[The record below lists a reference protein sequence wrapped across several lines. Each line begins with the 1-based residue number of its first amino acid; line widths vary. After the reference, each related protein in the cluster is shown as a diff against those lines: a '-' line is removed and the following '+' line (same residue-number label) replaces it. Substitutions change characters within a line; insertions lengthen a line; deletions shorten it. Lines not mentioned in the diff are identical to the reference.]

1 MKPRETRAGWGR
13 PLPLEAQGVSP
24 LTLNR
29 LSLYLR
35 CLQDLSGQ
43 GVERVSSTELADRYQ
58 LSASQIRKD
67 LAQFGEFGIRG
78 VGYEIDHL
86 RERLR
91 TLLGLDRQRG
101 VVIVGVGSLGT
112 ALARFPGF
120 NEDGYR
126 VVGLIDADPAKVGRR
141 LADLRIEPPERL
153 AGLVRDT
160 GASIGVLA
168 VPTAA
173 AQASYE
179 ALAAAGVRAVLNFVP
194 TQLRATRG
202 VRVKTVDLR
211 IGLEELGF
219 FLAQSRAR

>member
-1 MKPRETRAGWGR
+1 VAD
-13 PLPLEAQGVSP
+13 VSP

-35 CLQDLSGQ
+35 CLQDLATQ

-91 TLLGLDRQRG
+91 TLLGLDRQHG
-101 VVIVGVGSLGT
+101 VVILGVGSLGT

-120 NEDGYR
+120 NQDGYR
-126 VVGLIDADPAKVGRR
+126 VVGLVDADPAKVGHR
-141 LADLRIEPPERL
+141 LGELRIEPPSRL
-153 AGLVRDT
+153 TALVRET
-160 GASIGVLA
+160 GATIGVLA
-168 VPTAA
+168 VPTAT

-194 TQLRATRG
+194 TQLRVTRG

-219 FLAQSRAR
+219 FLAQARAR

>member
-1 MKPRETRAGWGR
+1 
-13 PLPLEAQGVSP
+13 
-24 LTLNR
+24 
-29 LSLYLR
+29 
-35 CLQDLSGQ
+35 
-43 GVERVSSTELADRYQ
+43 VERISSTDLADRYQ

-91 TLLGLDRQRG
+91 TLLGLDRQHG
-101 VVIVGVGSLGT
+101 VVILGVGSLGT

-126 VVGLIDADPAKVGRR
+126 VVGLVDSDPGKIGQQ
-141 LADLRIEPPERL
+141 LGDLRIEPPGRL
-153 AGLVRDT
+153 AALVRET
-160 GASIGVLA
+160 GATIGVLA
-168 VPTAA
+168 VPKAT

-194 TQLRATRG
+194 TQLRAGRA

-219 FLAQSRAR
+219 YLAQSRAR

>member
-1 MKPRETRAGWGR
+1 VTD
-13 PLPLEAQGVSP
+13 VSP

-35 CLQDLSGQ
+35 CLQELAAL
-43 GVERVSSTELADRYQ
+43 GVERISSTELADRYQ

-91 TLLGLDRQRG
+91 TLLGLDRQHG
-101 VVIVGVGSLGT
+101 VVILGVGSLGT

-126 VVGLIDADPAKVGRR
+126 VVGLVDSDPAKAGQR
-141 LADLRIEPPERL
+141 LGELRIEPPSRL
-153 AGLVRDT
+153 AALVRQT
-160 GASIGVLA
+160 GATIGVLA
-168 VPTAA
+168 VPTAT

-194 TQLRATRG
+194 TQLRVTRG

-219 FLAQSRAR
+219 FLAQSRTR

>member
-1 MKPRETRAGWGR
+1 MSD
-13 PLPLEAQGVSP
+13 VSP

-35 CLQDLSGQ
+35 CLQDLVVQ
-43 GVERVSSTELADRYQ
+43 GVERVSSTELAERYQ

-78 VGYEIDHL
+78 VGYEVDPL

-91 TLLGLDRQRG
+91 SLLGLDRQHG
-101 VVIVGVGSLGT
+101 LVILGVGSLGT

-120 NEDGYR
+120 NRDGYR
-126 VVGLIDADPAKVGRR
+126 VVALVDADPAKSGRR
-141 LADLRIEPPERL
+141 LGELRVGPLDALPV
-153 AGLVRDT
+153 LVRES

-168 VPTAA
+168 VPASA
-173 AQASYE
+173 AQASYD
-179 ALAAAGVRAVLNFVP
+179 ALVAAGVRAVLNFAP
-194 TQLRATRG
+194 TQIRTARG

-211 IGLEELGF
+211 IDLEGLGF
-219 FLAQSRAR
+219 YLGQGRPR